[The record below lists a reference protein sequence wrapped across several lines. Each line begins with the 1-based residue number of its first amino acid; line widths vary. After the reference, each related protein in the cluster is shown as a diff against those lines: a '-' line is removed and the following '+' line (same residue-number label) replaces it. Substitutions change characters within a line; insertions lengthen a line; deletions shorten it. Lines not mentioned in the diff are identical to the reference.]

1 MKVLVTGGAG
11 FIGSHLVEALLRAH
25 YQVFVIDDL
34 SSGKRSQVPAPA
46 RFYKIDIRSPK
57 LQQLLMRLKPD
68 YVCHLAAQKSVAHS
82 HQDAAFDASVNIVGS
97 LNILEAVKNQ
107 GLKKFLFVSSGAV
120 YGDPKEIPTPE
131 TSEFQLTSPY
141 ALSKHTLEVYLDYF
155 TREYGVPGV
164 VVRPANVYG
173 PRQVHDAE
181 GGVVAQF
188 SRHLLTTGTATIEGK
203 GEQTR
208 DFIYVGDVAAGIIA
222 AMVKGGGVYNLS
234 TAKDVS
240 IRELLVEMG
249 KVANIIPKV
258 NYDPPR
264 PADIKRA
271 ALSPRRAER
280 ELGWEPQVPLIE
292 GLRLTM
298 RWFKD
303 NLKV

>member
-46 RFYKIDIRSPK
+46 LFYKLDIRSPK
-57 LQQLLMRLKPD
+57 LQQLLVRLKPD
-68 YVCHLAAQKSVAHS
+68 YICHLAAQKSVARS
-82 HQDAAFDASVNIVGS
+82 HQDVAFDASVNIVGS
-97 LNILEAVKNQ
+97 INILEAIKNLE
-107 GLKKFLFVSSGAV
+107 LKKFLFVSTGAV
-120 YGDPKEIPTPE
+120 YGDPREIPTPE

-141 ALSKHTLEVYLDYF
+141 ALSKHTLENYLNYF
-155 TREYGVPGV
+155 SREYGVANV

-188 SRHLLTTGTATIEGK
+188 SRNLLTSGTVTIEGK
-203 GEQTR
+203 GDQTR

-222 AMVKGGGVYNLS
+222 AMVKGSGVYNLS
-234 TAKDVS
+234 TARDVS

-249 KVANIIPKV
+249 KVANIIPQV
-258 NYDPPR
+258 NYAPPR
-264 PADIKRA
+264 PADIKRS

-280 ELGWEPQVPLIE
+280 ELDWKPQVPLVD
-292 GLRLTM
+292 GLGLTI